1 MTALAHDAAPP
12 TPADICDQLETAG
25 ARVRLDSPDLA
36 VVTFGDGPRRR
47 TARLALPA
55 AAERLSG
62 AAADHGQGTL
72 AGFVRG
78 VCAHLSEPDTTEG
91 DTLTFEESASTVVPS
106 LELTAPFCLGLEL
119 AGAAPP
125 ALHPF
130 STSLSIAYLVELD
143 DGIRVL
149 TGAQVA
155 RWGTTDERL
164 AKAALS
170 ILYHRTWGAEEVAT
184 AVDGVTALRVGDDN
198 AAARAL
204 LLDQLDYARVR
215 RGLLFAVPTSATLLL
230 CDDTSA
236 AGVEAMR
243 RAVASA
249 LHAKVGDPL
258 SDAILRYVD
267 GKRDAAPVA
276 HSAGGG
282 G

>member
-1 MTALAHDAAPP
+1 MTALARDPGPP

-25 ARVRLDSPDLA
+25 ARVRLHAPDLA

-47 TARLALPA
+47 TARLPLAA

-62 AAADHGQGTL
+62 AAVDLGPGTL
-72 AGFVRG
+72 SSFVRG
-78 VCAHLSEPDTTEG
+78 VCAHLSEPDTDEG
-91 DTLTFEESASTVVPS
+91 DALTFEESASTIVPS
-106 LELTAPFCLGLEL
+106 LELTSPFCLGLEL

-155 RWGTTDERL
+155 RWGTTEERL

-170 ILYHRTWGAEEVAT
+170 ILYHRTWGADEVAT
-184 AVDGVTALRVGDDN
+184 SVDGVTALRVGDDN

-204 LLDQLDYARVR
+204 LLDQLDYARAR

-236 AGVEAMR
+236 TGLAAMR
-243 RAVASA
+243 LAIADSLRGAS
-249 LHAKVGDPL
+249 GDPL
-258 SDAILRYVD
+258 SDAVFRYVD
-267 GKRDAAPVA
+267 GKRDATPVA
-276 HSAGGG
+276 QSA
-282 G
+282 